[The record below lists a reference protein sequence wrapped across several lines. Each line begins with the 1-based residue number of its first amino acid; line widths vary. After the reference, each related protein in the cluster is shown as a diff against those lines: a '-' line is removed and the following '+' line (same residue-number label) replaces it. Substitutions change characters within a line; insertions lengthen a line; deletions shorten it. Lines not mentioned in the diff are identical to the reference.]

1 MAKSQLHLQTA
12 RPSYPPLNT
21 FVAHWICV
29 AEPVHTEHL
38 ELVGT
43 PQQTL
48 SPHCQLSVGL

>member
-1 MAKSQLHLQTA
+1 MAESQLHLRTA
-12 RPSYPPLNT
+12 HPSYPPLNA
-21 FVAHWICV
+21 FVAHWLCV

-48 SPHCQLSVGL
+48 RLHRQLSVGL